1 MSNKKF
7 YWLKLEAKFFDDL
20 RIQKLRNISGG
31 DTFTCIYLK
40 LLLLSL
46 ENDGFIEFE
55 GVYKN
60 FDDEIAVR
68 IRENPDNVKA
78 TLAFCKTLNMIS
90 LGEDSL
96 YCEQVKNLTG
106 SETQST
112 LRSRKHREL
121 KKEALQCNTTA
132 TICNKNATAE
142 KEKELELELDNKEIY
157 KEKTSFLKKE
167 NFLFHLLE
175 ENFNV
180 YSCHKELILDFIEY
194 RKKIKKP
201 LKTKEPIKTYIQEL
215 ERLEKVGHSFEYS
228 ILQMKSSE
236 WQTIKLEY
244 LHKPETKV
252 NSSYERKSKQTVNYV
267 KELFDKQRQRLDYE
281 YPIIKT

>member
-55 GVYKN
+55 GIYKN

-78 TLAFCKTLNMIS
+78 TLAFCKTLNMIRV
-90 LGEDSL
+90 GEDSL

-121 KKEALQCNTTA
+121 KKEALHCNTTA

-142 KEKELELELDNKEIY
+142 KEKEKEIEIDKKEIY
-157 KEKTSFLKKE
+157 KEKTSILKKE
-167 NFLFHLLE
+167 DFLLQLLE
-175 ENFNV
+175 EKFNL
-180 YSCHKELILDFIEY
+180 YNSHKELILDFIEY

-201 LKTKEPIKTYIQEL
+201 LKTKEPIKTYIKEL
-215 ERLEKVGHSFEYS
+215 EKLEKVGHSFEYS
-228 ILQMKSSE
+228 IQKMKSSE
-236 WQTIKLEY
+236 WQTIKFEY
-244 LHKPETKV
+244 IHKPQRRV
-252 NSSYERKSKQTVNYV
+252 NNSYETKSKQTINYV

-281 YPIIKT
+281 

>member
-60 FDDEIAVR
+60 FDDEIAIR
-68 IRENPDNVKA
+68 IRENSDNVKA
-78 TLAFCKTLNMIS
+78 TLAFCKTLNMIQVS
-90 LGEDSL
+90 EDSL

-112 LRSRKHREL
+112 QRSRKHREL
-121 KKEALQCNTTA
+121 KKEALQCNMTA
-132 TICNKNATAE
+132 TICNKNATPE
-142 KEKELELELDNKEIY
+142 KEKEIEIDNKEIY

-167 NFLFHLLE
+167 NLFFQLLE
-175 ENFNV
+175 ENFNL
-180 YSCHKELILDFIEY
+180 YSSHKELILDFIEY

-201 LKTKEPIKTYIQEL
+201 LRTKAPIKTYIQEL

-228 ILQMKSSE
+228 ILQMKSCE

-252 NSSYERKSKQTVNYV
+252 NNSYESKSKQTVSYV
-267 KELFDKQRQRLDYE
+267 KELFDQQRQRLDYE
-281 YPIIKT
+281 